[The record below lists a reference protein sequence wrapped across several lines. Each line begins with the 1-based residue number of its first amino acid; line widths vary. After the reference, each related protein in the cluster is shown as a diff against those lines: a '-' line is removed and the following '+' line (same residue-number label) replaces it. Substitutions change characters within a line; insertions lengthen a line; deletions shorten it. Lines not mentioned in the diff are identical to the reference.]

1 MVAILTIIEY
11 NECMNEI
18 KNKDFLEETIKEQ
31 ELLNISYKQSKQH
44 KADRHLESFSDD
56 LRNSIIKKVSSRNM
70 IRPYTPDEER
80 ILREGLNE
88 NKEQSLHEV
97 LLEGFK
103 EEQLL
108 RRLEEEEDD

>member
-56 LRNSIIKKVSSRNM
+56 LRNSIIKKVSSKNM
-70 IRPYTPDEER
+70 IRPYTPNEER

-88 NKEQSLHEV
+88 NKEQSLHEMAM
-97 LLEGFK
+97 EGFK

-108 RRLEEEEDD
+108 IRLSDD

>member
-11 NECMNEI
+11 NKCMNEI

-56 LRNSIIKKVSSRNM
+56 LRNSIIKKVNSRNM
-70 IRPYTPDEER
+70 IRPYTPNEER

-88 NKEQSLHEV
+88 NKEQSLHEMAM
-97 LLEGFK
+97 EGFK

-108 RRLEEEEDD
+108 RRLNDD

>member
-11 NECMNEI
+11 NKCMNEI

-56 LRNSIIKKVSSRNM
+56 LRNSINKAIKAKPM
-70 IRPYTPDEER
+70 IRQYTY
-80 ILREGLNE
+80 
-88 NKEQSLHEV
+88 
-97 LLEGFK
+97 
-103 EEQLL
+103 
-108 RRLEEEEDD
+108 EEEEILRKGLEESELQEKNNG